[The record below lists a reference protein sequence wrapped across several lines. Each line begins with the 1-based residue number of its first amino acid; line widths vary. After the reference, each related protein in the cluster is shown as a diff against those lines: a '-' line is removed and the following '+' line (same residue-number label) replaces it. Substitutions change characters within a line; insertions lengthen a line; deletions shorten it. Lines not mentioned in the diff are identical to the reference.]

1 MYINCPCNFT
11 HEIETLLK
19 TKIYSLYITCE
30 RNFQSFTKNLLGKNV
45 KHILHTVLYPAS

>member
-19 TKIYSLYITCE
+19 TKLYSLYITSE
-30 RNFQSFTKNLLGKNV
+30 RNTQSFARNLVGKNV
-45 KHILHTVLYPAS
+45 KHKFYTLCLIL